1 METLEKLFAI
11 VRTLRSEK
19 GCAWDRKQTPE
30 TMWKYL
36 AEESYELEEA
46 IAKQDMQHV
55 CEELGD
61 VLFQLV
67 FILEIF
73 QERQAFTLSDVVEQ
87 VEKKM
92 IRRHPH
98 VYADAKVS
106 TEQELLVQWEAIK
119 VLENKGNGQKRTSA
133 LDCVPKGMP
142 ALIRALKVSRCAVN
156 EGFDWDDI
164 HGILDTVK
172 EEIKEFEAALKSGD
186 QNEAAMEF
194 GDILFTLVNVAR
206 VAKFHPET
214 ALSSSTAKFEGRFRL
229 MEKELKENKVR
240 LKDLSKHQIDL
251 LWTRAKKSYERQF
264 LSGP

>member
-1 METLEKLFAI
+1 METLETLFAI
-11 VRTLRSEK
+11 IRTLRREN

-30 TMWKYL
+30 TMWKCL
-36 AEESYELEEA
+36 AEETYELEEA
-46 IAKQDMQHV
+46 IAKQDMQNV

-73 QERQAFTLSDVVEQ
+73 QERKAFMLSDVIEQ
-87 VEKKM
+87 VAKKM

-106 TEQELLVQWEAIK
+106 TDQELFLQWEAIK
-119 VLENKGNGQKRTSA
+119 NCENKENGHKRISA

-142 ALIRALKVSRCAVN
+142 SLIRALKVSECAVK
-156 EGFDWDDI
+156 EGFDWDNI
-164 HGILDTVK
+164 HEVLDTVK
-172 EEIKEFEAALKSGD
+172 DEMNEFDAALKTGD

-194 GDILFTLVNVAR
+194 GDILFSLVNVAR

-214 ALSSSTAKFEGRFRL
+214 ALASSTAKFEGRFRL
-229 MEKELKENKVR
+229 MEKELKKNKVR
-240 LKDLSKHQIDL
+240 LKNLSKEQIDL
-251 LWTRAKKSYERQF
+251 LWTRAKKSYDRQ
-264 LSGP
+264 LS